1 MNKPLFIHV
10 RGEIP
15 PHVVP
20 EVDLDRLDAFPIV
33 FAGDLH
39 SHSNTQ
45 RNIVYPGSPM
55 TTSFHREEVTTGYIT
70 IHDDWTWT
78 WHEFDLPQLI
88 RKTITDPADMILTDF
103 HHTIYEI
110 EGDVADL
117 ANVKNSELLD
127 KKVIKRSSKSTLDLK
142 DLTIEEELSEY
153 LSAILNLND
162 KKMSKK
168 DSFIRAC
175 EALNK
180 VSIRDPERILESY
193 PFQLSGG
200 LAQRVVITMA
210 MINKPEL
217 LLADEPSTAL
227 DVTIQNQAL
236 DLMDDLTRETNTA
249 VLLITHNMGVVRK
262 FAEKVYVIYRGVIV
276 EEGTKKQLFK
286 NPGHPYTK
294 ALLESIPKLSGD
306 GLPTHDNNPPDYAL
320 IPKYVH

>member
-1 MNKPLFIHV
+1 MSEKLLKIENLELSFKMYEGISYVLKKINLELSK
-10 RGEIP
+10 GEK
-15 PHVVP
+15 VALVG
-20 EVDLDRLDAFPIV
+20 E
-33 FAGDLH
+33 
-39 SHSNTQ
+39 S
-45 RNIVYPGSPM
+45 GSGK
-55 TTSFHREEVTTGYIT
+55 SVTTKLILGLLNQKNVTKKGKILFNDKN
-70 IHDDWTWT
+70 ILHFSQN
-78 WHEFDLPQLI
+78 EFKKI
-88 RKTITDPADMILTDF
+88 RGNNISIIFQDPIAALNPVFKIKDQF
-103 HHTIYEI
+103 YE
-110 EGDVADL
+110 V
-117 ANVKNSELLD
+117 
-127 KKVIKRSSKSTLDLK
+127 
-142 DLTIEEELSEY
+142 
-153 LSAILNLND
+153 NLNN

-175 EALNK
+175 NALKK

>member
-1 MNKPLFIHV
+1 MYNKLLKIEDLELSFKMYEGISYVLKKINLDLNKGEKVALVGESGSGKSVTTKLILGLLNQKNVTKKGKILFN
-10 RGEIP
+10 
-15 PHVVP
+15 
-20 EVDLDRLDAFPIV
+20 D
-33 FAGDLH
+33 
-39 SHSNTQ
+39 
-45 RNIVYPGSPM
+45 RNILNLSQNEFKKIRGNN
-55 TTSFHREEVTTGYIT
+55 IT
-70 IHDDWTWT
+70 II
-78 WHEFDLPQLI
+78 FQ
-88 RKTITDPADMILTDF
+88 DPIAALNPVFKIKDQF
-103 HHTIYEI
+103 YE
-110 EGDVADL
+110 V
-117 ANVKNSELLD
+117 
-127 KKVIKRSSKSTLDLK
+127 
-142 DLTIEEELSEY
+142 
-153 LSAILNLND
+153 NLND

-306 GLPTHDNNPPDYAL
+306 GLPTHDNNPPDDAL

>member
-1 MNKPLFIHV
+1 MITNLKIALAQLNPLV
-10 RGEIP
+10 
-15 PHVVP
+15 
-20 EVDLDRLDAFPIV
+20 
-33 FAGDLH
+33 
-39 SHSNTQ
+39 
-45 RNIVYPGSPM
+45 
-55 TTSFHREEVTTGYIT
+55 
-70 IHDDWTWT
+70 
-78 WHEFDLPQLI
+78 
-88 RKTITDPADMILTDF
+88 
-103 HHTIYEI
+103 
-110 EGDVADL
+110 GDVIGNVDKLISARSNLDNSVDILVAPELYISGYPIDDL
-117 ANVKNSELLD
+117 VLRED
-127 KKVIKRSSKSTLDLK
+127 FLDLVDKGLENLSKATK
-142 DLTIEEELSEY
+142 DCKSSIIVGAPRKEENTIRNQVLTVFGNLPYNISTEILIKW
-153 LSAILNLND
+153 ILNLND

>member
-1 MNKPLFIHV
+1 MYNKLLQIEDLELSFKMYEGISYV
-10 RGEIP
+10 LKKINLDLNKGEK
-15 PHVVP
+15 VALVG
-20 EVDLDRLDAFPIV
+20 E
-33 FAGDLH
+33 
-39 SHSNTQ
+39 S
-45 RNIVYPGSPM
+45 GSGK
-55 TTSFHREEVTTGYIT
+55 SVTTK
-70 IHDDWTWT
+70 
-78 WHEFDLPQLI
+78 LI
-88 RKTITDPADMILTDF
+88 LGLLNQKNVTKKGKILFND
-103 HHTIYEI
+103 
-110 EGDVADL
+110 
-117 ANVKNSELLD
+117 KN
-127 KKVIKRSSKSTLDLK
+127 
-142 DLTIEEELSEY
+142 
-153 LSAILNLND
+153 ILNFSQNEFKKIRGNNISIIFQDPIAALNPVFKIKD
-162 KKMSKK
+162 QFYEVNLNNKKMSKK

-175 EALNK
+175 NALEK

-276 EEGTKKQLFK
+276 EEGTKEQLFK

-306 GLPTHDNNPPDYAL
+306 GLPAHDSNPPDYAS
-320 IPKYVH
+320 IPKYVHQ

>member
-1 MNKPLFIHV
+1 MYNKLLQIEDLELSFKMYEGISYV
-10 RGEIP
+10 LKKINLDLNKGEK
-15 PHVVP
+15 VALVG
-20 EVDLDRLDAFPIV
+20 E
-33 FAGDLH
+33 
-39 SHSNTQ
+39 S
-45 RNIVYPGSPM
+45 GSGK
-55 TTSFHREEVTTGYIT
+55 SVTTK
-70 IHDDWTWT
+70 
-78 WHEFDLPQLI
+78 LI
-88 RKTITDPADMILTDF
+88 LGLLNQKNVTKKGKILFND
-103 HHTIYEI
+103 
-110 EGDVADL
+110 
-117 ANVKNSELLD
+117 KN
-127 KKVIKRSSKSTLDLK
+127 
-142 DLTIEEELSEY
+142 
-153 LSAILNLND
+153 ILNLSQNEFKKIRGNNISIIFQD
-162 KKMSKK
+162 PIAALNPVFKIKDQFYEVNLNHKKMSKK

-175 EALNK
+175 NALEK

-236 DLMDDLTRETNTA
+236 DLMDDLTKETNTA

-276 EEGTKKQLFK
+276 EEGTKKQLFN

-306 GLPTHDNNPPDYAL
+306 GLPTHNDNPPDYAS
-320 IPKYVH
+320 IPKFTH

>member
-1 MNKPLFIHV
+1 MYNKLLKIEDLELSFKMYEGISYV
-10 RGEIP
+10 LKKINLDLNKGEK
-15 PHVVP
+15 VALVG
-20 EVDLDRLDAFPIV
+20 E
-33 FAGDLH
+33 
-39 SHSNTQ
+39 S
-45 RNIVYPGSPM
+45 GSGK
-55 TTSFHREEVTTGYIT
+55 SVTTK
-70 IHDDWTWT
+70 
-78 WHEFDLPQLI
+78 LI
-88 RKTITDPADMILTDF
+88 LGLLNQK
-103 HHTIYEI
+103 
-110 EGDVADL
+110 
-117 ANVKNSELLD
+117 NVTKKGKIFFNDKN
-127 KKVIKRSSKSTLDLK
+127 
-142 DLTIEEELSEY
+142 
-153 LSAILNLND
+153 ILNLSQNEF
-162 KKMSKK
+162 KKIRGNNISIIFQDPIAALNPVFKIKDQFYEVNLNHKRMSKK

-175 EALNK
+175 NALEK

-236 DLMDDLTRETNTA
+236 DLMDDLTKETNTA

-276 EEGTKKQLFK
+276 EEGTKKQLFN

-306 GLPTHDNNPPDYAL
+306 GLPTHDDNPPDYAS
-320 IPKYVH
+320 IPKFTH

>member
-1 MNKPLFIHV
+1 MYNKLLKIEDLELSFKMYEGVSYVLKKINLDLNK
-10 RGEIP
+10 GEK
-15 PHVVP
+15 VALVG
-20 EVDLDRLDAFPIV
+20 E
-33 FAGDLH
+33 
-39 SHSNTQ
+39 S
-45 RNIVYPGSPM
+45 GSGK
-55 TTSFHREEVTTGYIT
+55 SVTTK
-70 IHDDWTWT
+70 
-78 WHEFDLPQLI
+78 LI
-88 RKTITDPADMILTDF
+88 LGLLNQKNVTKKGKILFND
-103 HHTIYEI
+103 
-110 EGDVADL
+110 
-117 ANVKNSELLD
+117 KN
-127 KKVIKRSSKSTLDLK
+127 
-142 DLTIEEELSEY
+142 
-153 LSAILNLND
+153 ILNLSQNEF
-162 KKMSKK
+162 KKIRGNNISIIFQDPIAALNPVFKIKDQFYEVNLNHKRMSKK

-175 EALNK
+175 NALEK

-236 DLMDDLTRETNTA
+236 DLMDDLTKETNTA

-276 EEGTKKQLFK
+276 EEGTKKQLFN

-306 GLPTHDNNPPDYAL
+306 GLPTHNDNPPDYAS
-320 IPKYVH
+320 IPKFTH

>member
-1 MNKPLFIHV
+1 MYNKLLKIEDLELSFKMYEGISYV
-10 RGEIP
+10 LKKINLDLNKGEK
-15 PHVVP
+15 VALVG
-20 EVDLDRLDAFPIV
+20 E
-33 FAGDLH
+33 
-39 SHSNTQ
+39 S
-45 RNIVYPGSPM
+45 GSGK
-55 TTSFHREEVTTGYIT
+55 SVTTK
-70 IHDDWTWT
+70 
-78 WHEFDLPQLI
+78 LI
-88 RKTITDPADMILTDF
+88 LGLLNQKNVTKKGKILFND
-103 HHTIYEI
+103 
-110 EGDVADL
+110 
-117 ANVKNSELLD
+117 KN
-127 KKVIKRSSKSTLDLK
+127 
-142 DLTIEEELSEY
+142 
-153 LSAILNLND
+153 ILNLSQNEFKKIRGNNISIIFQD
-162 KKMSKK
+162 PIAALNPVFKIKDQFYEVNLNNKKMSKK

-175 EALNK
+175 NALEK

-276 EEGTKKQLFK
+276 EEGTKEQLFK

-306 GLPTHDNNPPDYAL
+306 GLPAHDSNPPDYAS
-320 IPKYVH
+320 IPKYVHQ

>member
-1 MNKPLFIHV
+1 MYNKLLKIEDLELSFKMYEGISYV
-10 RGEIP
+10 LKKINLDLNKGER
-15 PHVVP
+15 VALVG
-20 EVDLDRLDAFPIV
+20 E
-33 FAGDLH
+33 
-39 SHSNTQ
+39 S
-45 RNIVYPGSPM
+45 GSGK
-55 TTSFHREEVTTGYIT
+55 SVTTK
-70 IHDDWTWT
+70 
-78 WHEFDLPQLI
+78 LI
-88 RKTITDPADMILTDF
+88 LGLLNQKNVTKKGKILFND
-103 HHTIYEI
+103 
-110 EGDVADL
+110 
-117 ANVKNSELLD
+117 KN
-127 KKVIKRSSKSTLDLK
+127 
-142 DLTIEEELSEY
+142 
-153 LSAILNLND
+153 ILNFSQNEFKKIRGNNISIIFQDPIAALNPVFKIKD
-162 KKMSKK
+162 QFYEVNLNNKKMSKK

-175 EALNK
+175 NALEK

-276 EEGTKKQLFK
+276 EEGTKEQLFK

-306 GLPTHDNNPPDYAL
+306 GLPAHDSNPPDYAS
-320 IPKYVH
+320 IPKYVHQ